1 MTLNEFERGQKGSGS
16 RGTKLLT
23 RERGPESSRQVGPA
37 SLGEAGRPTPV
48 AILRDLFTQ
57 VQARYVLLQG
67 RCLVDLAEISGRP
80 AWFMPP
86 GLSFSQNLFEF
97 LWNVGF
103 ILLI

>member
-1 MTLNEFERGQKGSGS
+1 MTLNEFERDQKGSGS
-16 RGTKLLT
+16 RGTKLLA

-67 RCLVDLAEISGRP
+67 SCLGDFAKISGHP
-80 AWFMPP
+80 ARFSLRIRLNFSEM
-86 GLSFSQNLFEF
+86 LSSPSSFGIAAQ
-97 LWNVGF
+97 
-103 ILLI
+103 